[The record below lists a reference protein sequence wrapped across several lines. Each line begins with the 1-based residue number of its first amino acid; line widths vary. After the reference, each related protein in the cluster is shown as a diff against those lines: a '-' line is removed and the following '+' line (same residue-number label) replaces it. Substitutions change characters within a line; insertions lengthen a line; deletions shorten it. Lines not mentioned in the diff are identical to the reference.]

1 MGGVTLEYQHSC
13 WIVLQQSNYLFPSAL
28 IVNSAVLHLL
38 RYARL
43 RVAAVAGP
51 GVAQKEATEVEIY
64 VDQREMVLVCLVL

>member
-1 MGGVTLEYQHSC
+1 MGGVTLEYHRSC
-13 WIVLQQSNYLFPSAL
+13 WIVLQQSNYLSPSAL
-28 IVNSAVLHLL
+28 IVNSAVLRLL

-43 RVAAVAGP
+43 RVAAVVGP